1 MATSSLADALDRL
14 RTTQVWKSIFRRGP
28 ALTNRTRSLA
38 VFGNLFLHLLPVKVR
53 EKSLRARATYY
64 LGSFSFF
71 LFLVLIITGVL
82 LMLYYHPAV
91 PQAYRDMKDLR
102 FVVSNGVFLRN
113 LHRLAAQAMVV
124 AAFWHMF
131 HVFYRGG
138 YRPPREFNWA
148 VGVGLLLV
156 TLFLSYTGYLL
167 PWDQLAFWAIT
178 VGTNIISA
186 MPILGG
192 QVRFL
197 LLGGN
202 LVGENALLRFYV
214 LHCVILPLVAVALI
228 GVHFWRIQKDG
239 GLAGPGTV
247 QEEDGRKEK

>member
-1 MATSSLADALDRL
+1 MAIHSAQEGLQWL
-14 RTTQVWKSIFRRGP
+14 RGTRVWKSVFRRGP
-28 ALTNRTRSLA
+28 ARTNRTRSIA

-53 EKSLRARATYY
+53 EQSLRVRATYY
-64 LGSFSFF
+64 LGSFSFL
-71 LFLVLIITGVL
+71 LFLVLVATGVL
-82 LMLYYHPAV
+82 LMFYYHPAA

-113 LHRLAAQAMVV
+113 LHRFAAHAMVLLV
-124 AAFWHMF
+124 FAHMF

-138 YRPPREFNWA
+138 YRPPHEFNWV
-148 VGVGLLLV
+148 VGVVLLLV

-186 MPILGG
+186 MPIFGK
-192 QVRFL
+192 QTRFM

-214 LHCVILPLVAVALI
+214 LHCVVLPLIAILFIA
-228 GVHFWRIQKDG
+228 VHFWRVQKDG
-239 GLAGPGTV
+239 GLTV
-247 QEEDGRKEK
+247 REEDGGKE

>member
-1 MATSSLADALDRL
+1 MATSSLAQAFGRL
-14 RTTQVWKSIFRRGP
+14 RATQVWKSIFRRGP
-28 ALTNRTRSLA
+28 ARTNRTRSLA
-38 VFGNLFLHLLPVKVR
+38 VFGNLFLHALPVKVR
-53 EKSLRARATYY
+53 DKSLRVRATYY
-64 LGSFSFF
+64 LGSITFF
-71 LFLVLIITGVL
+71 LFVVLVITGIL

-91 PQAYRDMKDLR
+91 PQAYRDMKDLG

-124 AAFWHMF
+124 AVFWHMF

-138 YRPPREFNWA
+138 YRPPREFNWV

-186 MPILGG
+186 MPILGRP
-192 QVRFL
+192 VRFM

-214 LHCVILPLVAVALI
+214 LHCVILPLIAIVLV

-239 GLAGPGTV
+239 GLTV
-247 QEEDGRKEK
+247 KETFQEENGRKEE

>member
-1 MATSSLADALDRL
+1 VATTSLELLLARL
-14 RTTQVWKSIFRRGP
+14 RDTRVWKSIFRRGP
-28 ALTNRTRSLA
+28 ARTNRTRSLA
-38 VFGNLFLHLLPVKVR
+38 VFGSLFLHVLPVKVR
-53 EKSLRARATYY
+53 ERSLRTRATYY

-71 LFLVLIITGVL
+71 LFILLSVTGIL
-82 LMLYYHPAV
+82 LMLYYHPAA

-113 LHRLAAQAMVV
+113 LHRLAAQAMVLAV
-124 AAFWHMF
+124 FWHMF

-138 YRPPREFNWA
+138 YRPPHEFNWV
-148 VGVGLLLV
+148 VGVVLLLV

-186 MPILGG
+186 MPWVGKE
-192 QVRFL
+192 VRFL

-214 LHCVILPLVAVALI
+214 LHCVILPLIAIILI
-228 GVHFWRIQKDG
+228 AVHFWRIQKDG
-239 GLAGPGTV
+239 GLTV
-247 QEEDGRKEK
+247 REEDGRER

>member
-1 MATSSLADALDRL
+1 MATTTFHESIARL
-14 RTTQVWKSIFRRGP
+14 RNTRVWKSIFRRGP

-38 VFGNLFLHLLPVKVR
+38 VFGNIFLHFLPAKVR
-53 EKSLRARATYY
+53 HKSLRVRATYY
-64 LGSFSFF
+64 LGSISF
-71 LFLVLIITGVL
+71 LLLAILAITGIL
-82 LMLYYHPAV
+82 LMFYYHPAV

-102 FVVSNGVFLRN
+102 FVVSSGIFLRN
-113 LHRLAAQAMVV
+113 LHRLAAHLMVIAV
-124 AAFWHMF
+124 FAHMF

-138 YRPPREFNWA
+138 YKPPHEFNWV
-148 VGVGLLLV
+148 VGVVLLLV

-186 MPILGG
+186 MPIFGK

-202 LVGENALLRFYV
+202 IVGENALLRFYV
-214 LHCVILPLVAVALI
+214 LHCVVLPLVALLFV
-228 GVHFWRIQKDG
+228 GVHFWRVQKDG
-239 GLAGPGTV
+239 GLTV
-247 QEEDGRKEK
+247 KEENGREE

>member
-1 MATSSLADALDRL
+1 VATTFQQAFDRL
-14 RTTQVWKSIFRRGP
+14 RNTRAWKSIFRRGP

-38 VFGNLFLHLLPVKVR
+38 VFGNIFLHFLPVKVR
-53 EKSLRARATYY
+53 EKSLRVRATYY
-64 LGSFSFF
+64 LGSVSFL
-71 LFLVLIITGVL
+71 LFAVLTLTGVL
-82 LMLYYHPAV
+82 LMFYYHPAV

-113 LHRLAAQAMVV
+113 VHRLAAHLMVV
-124 AAFWHMF
+124 AVFWHMF

-138 YRPPREFNWA
+138 YKPPHEFNWV
-148 VGVGLLLV
+148 VGVLLLLV

-186 MPILGG
+186 MPLIGHR
-192 QVRFL
+192 VRFE

-214 LHCVILPLVAVALI
+214 LHCVVLPLIAIVFIA
-228 GVHFWRIQKDG
+228 VHFWRVQKDG
-239 GLAGPGTV
+239 GLTLPEA
-247 QEEDGRKEK
+247 EDDERKG

>member
-1 MATSSLADALDRL
+1 MANISAQHGMEWIRATR
-14 RTTQVWKSIFRRGP
+14 VWRSIFRRGP
-28 ALTNRTRSLA
+28 ARTNRTRSLA

-53 EKSLRARATYY
+53 EKSLRIRATYY
-64 LGSFSFF
+64 LGSFSFL
-71 LFLVLIITGVL
+71 LFAVLVVTGVL
-82 LMLYYHPAV
+82 LMFYYHPGV

-113 LHRLAAQAMVV
+113 LHRLAAQLMVLLV
-124 AAFWHMF
+124 FAHMF

-138 YRPPREFNWA
+138 FRPPHEFNWV
-148 VGVGLLLV
+148 VGVVLLLL

-186 MPILGG
+186 MPILGKHT
-192 QVRFL
+192 RFM

-214 LHCVILPLVAVALI
+214 LHCVVLPLVAVFFIA
-228 GVHFWRIQKDG
+228 VHFWRVRKDG
-239 GLAGPGTV
+239 GLTV
-247 QEEDGRKEK
+247 REEHDGKE

>member
-1 MATSSLADALDRL
+1 MQQTLARL
-14 RTTQVWKSIFRRGP
+14 RTTRVWKSIFRRGP
-28 ALTNRTRSLA
+28 ARTNRTRSVA

-53 EKSLRARATYY
+53 EKSLRVRATYY
-64 LGSFSFF
+64 LGSISFM
-71 LFLVLIITGVL
+71 LFVVLTVTGIL

-113 LHRLAAQAMVV
+113 LHRFAAQAMVLLV
-124 AAFWHMF
+124 FWHMF

-138 YRPPREFNWA
+138 YRPPHEFNWV
-148 VGVGLLLV
+148 VGVVLLLI

-186 MPILGG
+186 MPVLGSY
-192 QVRFL
+192 VRFQ
-197 LLGGN
+197 LLGGH
-202 LVGENALLRFYV
+202 LVSDNALLRFYV
-214 LHCVILPLVAVALI
+214 LHCVILPLAAVLFIA
-228 GVHFWRIQKDG
+228 VHFWRIQKDG
-239 GLAGPGTV
+239 GLTV
-247 QEEDGRKEK
+247 PEKLRDSDGRED